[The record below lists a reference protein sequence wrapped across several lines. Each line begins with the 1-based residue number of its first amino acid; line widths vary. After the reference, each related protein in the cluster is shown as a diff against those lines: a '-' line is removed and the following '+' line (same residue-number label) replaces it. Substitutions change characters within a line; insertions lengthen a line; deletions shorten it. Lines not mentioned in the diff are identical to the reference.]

1 MFQPSIFNVAIL
13 RKNLNKFTKMD
24 GFHLTLE
31 DNFLFK
37 RRDTDLVRGQLLQD
51 IDSKQ
56 SEHLKSWSDL
66 YIQILIVVVSVTGI
80 QNMQ

>member
-1 MFQPSIFNVAIL
+1 MFQPSIFNVAML

-31 DNFLFK
+31 NFFK
-37 RRDTDLVRGQLLQD
+37 KSRDTDLVRDQLLQD
-51 IDSKQ
+51 TDSKQ

-66 YIQILIVVVSVTGI
+66 YIQILIVVVSITEI